1 MSYAQVAQH
10 HKDNNA
16 QKEKQQKN
24 EKQVNEQQVAP
35 ASNGKHAS
43 SASGRTAND
52 SRDSRGELDSLF
64 CVFFFCT

>member
-24 EKQVNEQQVAP
+24 EQPVAAP
-35 ASNGKHAS
+35 TSNGKHAN
-43 SASGRTAND
+43 SATGRTAND
-52 SRDSRGELDSLF
+52 SRDSRGELDWLLF
-64 CVFFFCT
+64 VVCT